1 MKSWPP
7 PEPAYTGDVVARH
20 HYRPLLLAAL
30 GAPLLW
36 VAAWAAES
44 PALDIDPALARGP
57 ADATVT
63 IMEFSDFQ
71 CPSCKRAQ
79 QALGQVMKEFEGKVR
94 LVHKD
99 FPVPSHRGA
108 LPAALA
114 ARCAAAQGVFW
125 EYHDLL
131 YLAVPDFSRDDLVR
145 YAGRLSLDREAFAT
159 CLDTRQFREQVE
171 ADVRE
176 GRALNLR
183 GTPTFLVNGK
193 PLVGAQP
200 IEAFR
205 EAIRNALKE
214 TGAR

>member
-1 MKSWPP
+1 VS
-7 PEPAYTGDVVARH
+7 RH
-20 HYRPLLLAAL
+20 HYRPLLLATL
-30 GAPLLW
+30 CAPLFW
-36 VAAWAAES
+36 SVTGAAES
-44 PALDIDPALARGP
+44 PPLRIDPAVARGP
-57 ADATVT
+57 SDAAVT

-79 QALGQVMKEFEGKVR
+79 QALGQVMKEFEGKIR

-99 FPVPSHRGA
+99 FPVPTHKGA

-145 YAGRLSLDREAFAT
+145 YAGRLSLDREAFTT

-176 GRALNLR
+176 GRALNLP

-200 IEAFR
+200 IEALR
-205 EAIRNALKE
+205 EAIRDALRE
-214 TGAR
+214 AGAR

>member
-1 MKSWPP
+1 
-7 PEPAYTGDVVARH
+7 VAG
-20 HYRPLLLAAL
+20 AL
-30 GAPLLW
+30 CAMLLW
-36 VAAWAAES
+36 SAAGANES
-44 PALDIDPALARGP
+44 SSLNVDPALSRGP
-57 ADATVT
+57 ADPLVT
-63 IMEFSDFQ
+63 IVEFSDFQ

-79 QALGQVMKEFEGKVR
+79 QALGQVMREFEGQVR

-99 FPVPSHRGA
+99 YPVPSHKGA
-108 LPAALA
+108 LPAAEA
-114 ARCAAAQGVFW
+114 ARCAGAQGVFW

-159 CLDTRQFREQVE
+159 CLDTHQFRKDIE

-176 GRALNLR
+176 GRALKVP

-200 IEAFR
+200 VEAFR
-205 EAIRNALKE
+205 EAIRDALKE
-214 TGAR
+214 ARSR